1 MNVKNVFI
9 IKSISEI
16 YGNQVIISVN
26 FNKVGRID
34 PIILR
39 L

>member
-1 MNVKNVFI
+1 MNVKNVLI
-9 IKSISEI
+9 IKYISEI
-16 YGNQVIISVN
+16 YGNQVIITLN